1 MASGRK
7 EERRKQLRKQYEGLD
22 PVYVLQA
29 GKAIAETVI
38 SLPVFQRAAS
48 VFVYLSMDREPA
60 TDAIIKAAFAAG
72 KTV

>member
-7 EERRKQLRKQYEGLD
+7 EERRKQLKKQYEGLD
-22 PVYVLQA
+22 PAYVLQA

-48 VFVYLSMDREPA
+48 VFVYLSMVVMRLLLRQNA
-60 TDAIIKAAFAAG
+60 
-72 KTV
+72 